1 MAVIQMS
8 AIPRLFVLQLWNLT
22 ASLILTCSF
31 SWRGFYLSVLK
42 ITIIKINIC
51 HFCIFACWDLL
62 GEGVKCQEIF
72 SHIGALD
79 ASYLELYSFKSLIVY
94 NLSPELRGQ
103 LQKFSVALVH
113 LPPLVVDVTVNEHVT
128 QLQKEREKAESNYQA
143 QVQELE
149 RRKVRNRGV
158 MR

>member
-1 MAVIQMS
+1 MH
-8 AIPRLFVLQLWNLT
+8 
-22 ASLILTCSF
+22 LI
-31 SWRGFYLSVLK
+31 
-42 ITIIKINIC
+42 
-51 HFCIFACWDLL
+51 
-62 GEGVKCQEIF
+62 
-72 SHIGALD
+72 
-79 ASYLELYSFKSLIVY
+79 LELYNYKSPIVY

-128 QLQKEREKAESNYQA
+128 QLQKEREKAESTYQA

-158 MR
+158 MRQGGGRRNERRREKEDEL